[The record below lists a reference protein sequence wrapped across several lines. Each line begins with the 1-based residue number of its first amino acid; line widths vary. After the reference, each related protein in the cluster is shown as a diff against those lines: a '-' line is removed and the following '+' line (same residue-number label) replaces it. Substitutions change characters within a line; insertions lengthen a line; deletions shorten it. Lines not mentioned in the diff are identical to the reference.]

1 MRASNP
7 RDVLWIERTRR
18 RYGRFFDLAVAQRTP
33 RRRVAFL
40 TLGAYLLKVDRFAFN
55 VLGL

>member
-1 MRASNP
+1 MRTTNP
-7 RDVLWIERTRR
+7 RDRLWLERTRR
-18 RYGRFFDLAVAQRTP
+18 RYGRFFDMAVAQRTP

-40 TLGAYLLKVDRFAFN
+40 TLGVYLLRVDRFAFE